1 MIDVTVLHTPM
12 HRPEQ
17 LSVSFVATAFGVAS
31 AADIHVAY
39 DLVRGDV
46 YNQLLAHC
54 CILEWTGSRW
64 AVMTE
69 IAAAS
74 PIVEFVDVRNSI
86 GDHMADFAVYGA
98 GTTEITIVPFP
109 GVDDPRVALA
119 IEGDWSYVRDGLTAG
134 VAMLALALQVFR
146 ERATRSETARLLVD
160 GYAKIRRLS
169 RLCTQ
174 EDLACHVVRDVAEL
188 LGAERVSLALYRED
202 EQCLSV
208 VATEGFSLDVVK
220 GARIVPGEWVIGHVY
235 SSRRPVVVRDVSRL
249 PAFSSNPTRYRTLSF
264 AAVPM
269 LAGSEAL
276 GVISVTDKRGNE
288 VFTRRDEL
296 VLRTLAAAAAV
307 AMVAARSVDAVTRL
321 EYAATIDSSTGLLN
335 RPGFDNRLHQELE
348 RTRRESGHLAVLMA
362 DVDDF
367 KTINDTRGHQVG
379 DAVLKHVGSVIRSSV
394 RVFDVCARFGGDEFA
409 VVMPN
414 SDRESAI
421 LCAERIRRRLAERTD
436 DNELPASTISIGVA
450 VYAPGDSP
458 ADLVSRADQCLYRAK
473 ADGKN
478 LVRSHLPGVVELP
491 KPHDAVV
498 EHDEP
503 RRVEIRQAAA
513 AKSGSDAVSASAEL
527 RYVLVVD
534 SDAARASFCL
544 QSVAPFRV
552 GFLLAR
558 DGAQAAGIIDRF
570 GPPLLLVVDLALP
583 STDGFELVDRLRD
596 RHGDRSEVI
605 AWAASRATREYAGAR
620 LSRHGVHVIAG
631 TAAESTV
638 KNAIEHCL
646 ERRVAPEPADE
657 VSASPAWSPEQLQ
670 RVMAELTYRV
680 QHLVNTPG
688 VAVYL
693 RAPGERTY
701 RASFSWNS
709 DGLMPH
715 SSSHIP
721 KAFQEIA
728 TTGRTVVVR
737 DLKLLVPDAGQYDAV
752 RGLAAVPVRAGAEV
766 LGALCVFD
774 VQALVVTDAQIA
786 ALESLGRTVVEEV
799 EFQVGNDRLRPPAT
813 QLETT
818 EERPIATIA
827 TRTVDWPPA
836 LLERVGGEFAVAREL
851 ARARREGKEM
861 SVILFEIAPLTTDA
875 NLEESVRQASETL
888 LRTIRQSDLPIRWSG
903 REFLVVLPG
912 LAGAGARMVAER
924 VRAALQAGASHR
936 VAVAGAVAELDDE
949 EGFGEV
955 VSKARERVGLA
966 RGRGHNRIL

>member
-1 MIDVTVLHTPM
+1 MIDVTVLHSPM

-31 AADIHVAY
+31 AADIHAAY

-46 YNQLLAHC
+46 YNQLLTHC

-69 IAAAS
+69 IAPES
-74 PIVEFVDVRNSI
+74 PIVEFIDVRNAI
-86 GDHMADFAVYGA
+86 GDQMADFAVYGA
-98 GTTEITIVPFP
+98 GSTEITIVPFT

-134 VAMLALALQVFR
+134 VAMLALGLQLFR
-146 ERATRSETARLLVD
+146 ELTRRSETARLLVD

-169 RLCTQ
+169 RLRNQ
-174 EDLACHVVRDVAEL
+174 EDLARHVVRNAAEL
-188 LGAERVSLALYRED
+188 LGAERVSLALYRDD
-202 EQCLSV
+202 EQSLSI

-220 GARIVPGEWVIGHVY
+220 GRRIVPGEWVIGHVY
-235 SSRRPVVVRDVSRL
+235 ASRRRVIVRDVGRL
-249 PAFSSNPTRYRTLSF
+249 PAFSSNPARYRTSSF

-269 LAGSEAL
+269 LAGAEAI
-276 GVISVTDKRGNE
+276 GVISVTDKHGNE
-288 VFTRRDEL
+288 AFTRRDEL
-296 VLRTLAAAAAV
+296 VLRTLSAAAAV
-307 AMVAARSVDAVTRL
+307 AMVAARSADAVTRL

-335 RPGFDNRLHQELE
+335 RSGFDNRLHQELE

-409 VVMPN
+409 IVMPN

-421 LCAERIRRRLAERTD
+421 LCAERIRRRLTERTD
-436 DNELPASTISIGVA
+436 SGELPAVSISIGVA
-450 VYAPGDSP
+450 VVAPGDS
-458 ADLVSRADQCLYRAK
+458 AGDLVSRADQCLYRAK

-478 LVRSHLPGVVELP
+478 LVRSHPAGSELV
-491 KPHDAVV
+491 KPPDAVV
-498 EHDEP
+498 ENDVP
-503 RRVEIRQAAA
+503 RWVETRQTAAA
-513 AKSGSDAVSASAEL
+513 RSGADSVTANAEL

-534 SDAARASFCL
+534 SEVERASYCL

-552 GFLLAR
+552 GFLMAR

-570 GPPLLLVVDLALP
+570 GPPLLLVVELALP

-605 AWAASRATREYAGAR
+605 AWAASREMREYAGAR
-620 LSRHGVHVIAG
+620 LSRHGAHVIAG
-631 TAAESTV
+631 SAAQSIV
-638 KNAIEHCL
+638 KGAIERCL
-646 ERRVAPEPADE
+646 ERRVAPAPENQ

-715 SSSHIP
+715 SSSQIP
-721 KAFQEIA
+721 KAFEEIA
-728 TTGRTVVVR
+728 TTGRTIVAR
-737 DLKLLVPDAGQYDAV
+737 DLTPLVADAGQQDAV

-774 VQALVVTDAQIA
+774 VQPLGVTDAQVA

-799 EFQVGNDRLRPPAT
+799 ELQAGSDRPRPLAAEP
-813 QLETT
+813 QIPG
-818 EERPIATIA
+818 ERPVTTIA
-827 TRTVDWPPA
+827 TRTADWPPA

-851 ARARREGKEM
+851 ARARRDGKDM

-875 NLEESVRQASETL
+875 NLEESVRQVSETL

-949 EGFGEV
+949 VGFGEV

>member
-1 MIDVTVLHTPM
+1 M

-31 AADIHVAY
+31 AADIHMAY
-39 DLVRGDV
+39 DLVRRDV
-46 YNQLLAHC
+46 YKQLLAHSY
-54 CILEWTGSRW
+54 ILEWTASGW

-69 IAAAS
+69 IAADA
-74 PIVEFVDVRNSI
+74 PILELINARNSI
-86 GDHMADFAVYGA
+86 GDRMADFAVYCA
-98 GTTEITIVPFP
+98 GSTEVTIVPFT
-109 GVDDPRVALA
+109 GVNDPRVALA

-134 VAMLALALQVFR
+134 VAMLALALQLFR
-146 ERATRSETARLLVD
+146 ELTTRSESARLLVD

-169 RLCTQ
+169 RLRGQ
-174 EDLACHVVRDVAEL
+174 EDLARHIVRDVAEL
-188 LGAERVSLALYRED
+188 LRAERVSLALYRDD
-202 EQCLSV
+202 EQSLSV
-208 VATEGFSLDVVK
+208 VATEGLSLDVVQ

-235 SSRRPVVVRDVSRL
+235 SSRRPVFVRDVSRL
-249 PAFSSNPTRYRTLSF
+249 PAFSSNPTRYRTSSF

-269 LAGSEAL
+269 LVGSEAI
-276 GVISVTDKRGNE
+276 GVISVTDKHGNAP
-288 VFTRRDEL
+288 FTRRDEL
-296 VLRTLAAAAAV
+296 VLRALSAAAAV

-421 LCAERIRRRLAERTD
+421 LCAERIRRRLAERNAD
-436 DNELPASTISIGVA
+436 SELPAVSISIGVA
-450 VYAPGDSP
+450 VVALGDSA

-478 LVRSHLPGVVELP
+478 LVRSHPPEVFELAAP
-491 KPHDAVV
+491 PAAVV
-498 EHDEP
+498 ENDGP
-503 RRVEIRQAAA
+503 GRDEIRRAPASKPHVDSVAAT
-513 AKSGSDAVSASAEL
+513 AEL

-534 SDAARASFCL
+534 PEAERASFCL
-544 QSVAPFRV
+544 QCVAPFRV
-552 GFLLAR
+552 GFLVAR
-558 DGAQAAGIIDRF
+558 DGAQANGIIDRF
-570 GPPLLLVVDLALP
+570 GAPLLLVVDLALP
-583 STDGFELVDRLRD
+583 STDGFELVDSLRD

-605 AWAASRATREYAGAR
+605 AWAASRDMREYAGAR
-620 LSRHGVHVIAG
+620 LSRHGVHVIGG
-631 TAAESTV
+631 TATQSTI
-638 KNAIEHCL
+638 KGAIERCL
-646 ERRVAPEPADE
+646 DRRVEAEPEHEAT
-657 VSASPAWSPEQLQ
+657 ALPAWSPEQLQ

-721 KAFQEIA
+721 KAFQDIA

-737 DLKLLVPDAGQYDAV
+737 DLNQAVADDGQHEAI

-774 VQALVVTDAQIA
+774 VQPLPVTDAQIA

-799 EFQVGNDRLRPPAT
+799 DLQVGSDRPRPIAAAP
-813 QLETT
+813 EVT
-818 EERPIATIA
+818 EERSAATIA
-827 TRTVDWPPA
+827 TRTADWPPA

-861 SVILFEIAPLTTDA
+861 SVILFEIAPLTSDA

-912 LAGAGARMVAER
+912 LAGDGARMVAER
-924 VRAALQAGASHR
+924 VRAALQAGARHR
-936 VAVAGAVAELDDE
+936 VAVAGGVAELDDE

>member
-1 MIDVTVLHTPM
+1 MIDGTVLHTPM

-39 DLVRGDV
+39 DLVRSDV
-46 YNQLLAHC
+46 YKQLLAHC

-64 AVMTE
+64 VVMTD
-69 IAAAS
+69 IAADS
-74 PIVEFVDVRNSI
+74 PIGEFVDVRNSI
-86 GDHMADFAVYGA
+86 GDRMADFAVYGA
-98 GTTEITIVPFP
+98 GSAEITIVPFT

-134 VAMLALALQVFR
+134 VAMLALALQLFR
-146 ERATRSETARLLVD
+146 ELNTRSETARLLVD

-169 RLCTQ
+169 RLRSP
-174 EDLACHVVRDVAEL
+174 EDLARQVVQDVAEL
-188 LGAERVSLALYRED
+188 LVAERVSLALYSDD
-202 EQCLSV
+202 EQCLKV
-208 VATEGFSLDVVK
+208 VAAEGFSLDVVK
-220 GARIVPGEWVIGHVY
+220 GARIAPGEWVIGHVY
-235 SSRRPVVVRDVSRL
+235 ASRRPTFVRDVSRL
-249 PAFSSNPTRYRTLSF
+249 PAFSSNPTRYRTSSF

-269 LAGSEAL
+269 LAGSEAI
-276 GVISVTDKRGNE
+276 GVIAVTDKHGNE
-288 VFTRRDEL
+288 TFTRRDEL
-296 VLRTLAAAAAV
+296 VLRTMSAAAALAI
-307 AMVAARSVDAVTRL
+307 VAARSVEKVTRL
-321 EYAATIDSSTGLLN
+321 EYAATIDSPTGLLN

-348 RTRRESGHLAVLMA
+348 RTRRESGQLAVLMA

-414 SDRESAI
+414 SDRDSAI
-421 LCAERIRRRLAERTD
+421 LCAERIRRRLAERIGD
-436 DNELPASTISIGVA
+436 GDIPALSISIGVA
-450 VYAPGDSP
+450 VVAPGDSP

-478 LVRSHLPGVVELP
+478 LVRSHPPQIFELP
-491 KPHDAVV
+491 EPLNAIV
-498 EHDEP
+498 ETAEP
-503 RRVEIRQAAA
+503 RRIEIRQAVAP
-513 AKSGSDAVSASAEL
+513 GVDSATAPAEL

-534 SDAARASFCL
+534 SEAERASFCL
-544 QSVAPFRV
+544 QCVAPFRV
-552 GFLLAR
+552 GFLVAR

-570 GPPLLLVVDLALP
+570 GPPLLLVIDL
-583 STDGFELVDRLRD
+583 SVSSSDGFELVDRLRD
-596 RHGDRSEVI
+596 RHGDRSEVV
-605 AWAASRATREYAGAR
+605 AWAASRDMREYAGAR
-620 LSRHGVHVIAG
+620 LSRHDVHVIAG
-631 TAAESTV
+631 DAARSTI
-638 KNAIEHCL
+638 KGAIEHCL
-646 ERRVAPEPADE
+646 ERRVEAEPESE
-657 VSASPAWSPEQLQ
+657 VAASPTWSPEQLQ

-693 RAPGERTY
+693 RGPGERTY

-721 KAFQEIA
+721 RVFQEIA
-728 TTGRTVVVR
+728 TTGRTVVAR
-737 DLKLLVPDAGQYDAV
+737 DLRLHVADPGQPDAV

-774 VQALVVTDAQIA
+774 VQPLAVTDAQLT
-786 ALESLGRTVVEEV
+786 ALESLGHTVVEEV
-799 EFQVGNDRLRPPAT
+799 ELQVGGDRRRPIAGE
-813 QLETT
+813 LEVA
-818 EERPIATIA
+818 EERTLATIA

-861 SVILFEIAPLTTDA
+861 SVILFEIAPLANEA
-875 NLEESVRQASETL
+875 NLEESVQQASETL

-912 LAGAGARMVAER
+912 LAGTGARMVAER
-924 VRAALQAGASHR
+924 VRAALQAGARHR
-936 VAVAGAVAELDDE
+936 VAVAGGVAELDDE
-949 EGFGEV
+949 DGFGDV

-966 RGRGHNRIL
+966 RGRGHNHIL

>member
-1 MIDVTVLHTPM
+1 
-12 HRPEQ
+12 
-17 LSVSFVATAFGVAS
+17 
-31 AADIHVAY
+31 
-39 DLVRGDV
+39 
-46 YNQLLAHC
+46 
-54 CILEWTGSRW
+54 
-64 AVMTE
+64 MTE
-69 IAAAS
+69 IAEDS

-86 GDHMADFAVYGA
+86 GDRMADFAVNGA
-98 GTTEITIVPFP
+98 GSAEITIVPLT

-134 VAMLALALQVFR
+134 VAMLALALQVLR
-146 ERATRSETARLLVD
+146 ERATRTETTRLLVD
-160 GYAKIRRLS
+160 CYAKIRRLS
-169 RLCTQ
+169 RLRTE
-174 EDLACHVVRDVAEL
+174 EDLARHVVTDVAEL
-188 LGAERVSLALYRED
+188 LRAERVSLALYRDD
-202 EQCLSV
+202 EQCLNI
-208 VATEGFSLDVVK
+208 VATAGLSPSVVK
-220 GARIVPGEWVIGHVY
+220 GVRIVPGEWVIGHVY
-235 SSRRPVVVRDVSRL
+235 SSRRPVFARDVSRL
-249 PAFSSNPTRYRTLSF
+249 PAFSSNPTRYRTSSF

-269 LAGSEAL
+269 LVGSEAI
-276 GVISVTDKRGNE
+276 GVISVTDKCADGA
-288 VFTRRDEL
+288 FTRSDEL
-296 VLRTLAAAAAV
+296 VLRTMCAAAAV
-307 AMVAARSVDAVTRL
+307 AMVAARSRDAVSRL
-321 EYAATIDSSTGLLN
+321 EYAATIDSLTGLLN

-348 RTRRESGHLAVLMA
+348 RTRRESGQLAVLMA

-379 DAVLKHVGSVIRSSV
+379 DAVLKHVGSMIRSSL

-414 SDRESAI
+414 TDRDSAI
-421 LCAERIRRRLAERTD
+421 LCAERIRRRLAERAD
-436 DNELPASTISIGVA
+436 DSELPALSISIGVA
-450 VYAPGDSP
+450 VVVPGDST

-478 LVRSHLPGVVELP
+478 LVRSHPPQTVFELP
-491 KPHDAVV
+491 EPLDAVV
-498 EHDEP
+498 ENDEAT
-503 RRVEIRQAAA
+503 RIEIRQTTA
-513 AKSGSDAVSASAEL
+513 AKAGVASAPAPAEL

-534 SDAARASFCL
+534 SETERASFCL
-544 QSVAPFRV
+544 QSVAPFGV

-570 GPPLLLVVDLALP
+570 GPPLLLIVDLALP

-596 RHGDRSEVI
+596 RHGDGSEVI
-605 AWAASRATREYAGAR
+605 AWAISREMREYAGAR
-620 LSRHGVHVIAG
+620 LGKHGVRVIAG
-631 TAAESTV
+631 TAARSAI
-638 KNAIEHCL
+638 KGAIERCL
-646 ERRVAPEPADE
+646 ERRVEAEPENE
-657 VSASPAWSPEQLQ
+657 LSPAPTWSPEQLQ

-693 RAPGERTY
+693 RAPGEHTY

-721 KAFQEIA
+721 RAFQEIA
-728 TTGRTVVVR
+728 TTGRTVVAR
-737 DLKLLVPDAGQYDAV
+737 DLKLHVADAGQPDAV

-774 VQALVVTDAQIA
+774 VEPLPVTDAQIA

-799 EFQVGNDRLRPPAT
+799 ELQVGSDRLPPVAKEVDIIRDRS
-813 QLETT
+813 L
-818 EERPIATIA
+818 ATIA

-875 NLEESVRQASETL
+875 NLEESVQQASETL

-912 LAGAGARMVAER
+912 LAGDGARMVAER
-924 VRAALQAGASHR
+924 VRAALQAGARHR
-936 VAVAGAVAELDDE
+936 VAVAGGVAELSDE